1 MRLASME
8 KGSGFFGDAK
18 TSIQGHDGVNGKF
31 GKSRGK
37 FHRDEMLKNGGV
49 FGVFDLGQTMLWG
62 GV

>member
-1 MRLASME
+1 MASME

-37 FHRDEMLKNGGV
+37 FHRDGMLKK
-49 FGVFDLGQTMLWG
+49 WG
-62 GV
+62 CFWCV